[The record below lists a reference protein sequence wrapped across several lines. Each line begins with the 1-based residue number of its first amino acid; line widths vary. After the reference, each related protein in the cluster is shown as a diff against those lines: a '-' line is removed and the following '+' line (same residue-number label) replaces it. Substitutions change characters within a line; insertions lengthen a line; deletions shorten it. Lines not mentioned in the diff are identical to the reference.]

1 MRYPSDELTDAERAR
16 LAPHFTN
23 LDGPVFALVNLPETV
38 KGALFA
44 RYSRYPGTLRRLFLD
59 EFADSLPES
68 SGYDGEEGKRA
79 AELYERIFVGYGDDS
94 VAQLG
99 GAHVACEW
107 TSNILTKILQRP
119 RLGAYLEQSTR
130 YIAYDAPMPGGGYRY
145 YRDTALGPEYE
156 AAMDCLF
163 DAYAQALPIVRA
175 WVDETYPRADG
186 ESDAARR
193 RAVNA
198 KAYDLLRGLLP
209 AASLSHMGIYATGQ
223 AYEQLILHLLGHPL
237 PEARHYGGADP
248 RRDQG
253 RDAELRRA
261 RRAPRARRRVGRL
274 PRAAPR
280 GRRALGR
287 PARPRPRRERR
298 GPPVGR
304 LLHVD
309 GDEEQLLAALLFEAA
324 GVSEERTR
332 AEVVRLSEDDR
343 AQLLADLVGERAN
356 RRHRPGRGFEA
367 LRYRFEIV
375 SDYGAFRDLQRH
387 RMLTVQW
394 QGLTPDLGAGV
405 PEEVV
410 EAGAGDLYTR
420 ALERS
425 EEEYQRLA
433 AAGLRDAAPYA
444 LCLGFRIRYVL
455 DLNARE
461 AMHTIELRSGREGH
475 PSYRAV
481 AHEMHA
487 QIAAAPPGGRRG
499 DDARRHQHRAA
510 ARAHP
515 VRDAHRA
522 PRARAR
528 ASAARPPEDSVLVVV
543 DAQPGFFA
551 YDGLSEGDAA
561 EAAKAVSRIAWM
573 AGLAGAARRP
583 AVVVEE
589 GPERNGHTD
598 PGILERVAAGT
609 PVIEK
614 PTFGL
619 AAHAPAV
626 EAIRPPAA
634 APSCSSASRPTCA
647 WRSRRSACSSSA
659 SAPSCPRTRS
669 TRTAPRARARDARMA
684 GGRRRAQPLQ
694 GPEFRVAAHGRPR
707 DRGLPRRQG
716 DRHAALAALV
726 NGTD

>member
-16 LAPHFTN
+16 LAPHFTR

-59 EFADSLPES
+59 EFADSLPEHA
-68 SGYDGEEGKRA
+68 GAYDGTEGKRA

-107 TSNILTKILQRP
+107 TSNILTKLLQRP

-145 YRDTALGPEYE
+145 YRDPELGPEYE
-156 AAMDCLF
+156 QTMDCLF
-163 DAYAQALPIVRA
+163 DSYAQALPIVRQ
-175 WVDETYPRADG
+175 WVDESFPRAEG

-209 AASLSHMGIYATGQ
+209 ASSLSHMGIYATGQ

-237 PEARHYGGADP
+237 PEARRYGGLILDAIKAVMP
-248 RRDQG
+248 SFVARVERPERGGQWVGYLERRREAGERWAARLGLD
-253 RDAELRRA
+253 RDDAEED
-261 RRAPRARRRVGRL
+261 
-274 PRAAPR
+274 
-280 GRRALGR
+280 R
-287 PARPRPRRERR
+287 PS
-298 GPPVGR
+298 VR

-309 GDEEQLLAALLFEAA
+309 GDEDLLLASLLFESA
-324 GVSEERTR
+324 GVSEEHTR
-332 AEVVRLSEDDR
+332 EAVAQLGADER

-394 QGLTPDLGAGV
+394 QGLTPDLGAGI
-405 PEEVV
+405 PGEVI
-410 EAGAGDLYTR
+410 EAGAGDLYAR

-425 EEEYQRLA
+425 EEEYERLA
-433 AAGLRDAAPYA
+433 GAGLRDAAPYA

-461 AMHTIELRSGREGH
+461 AMHLIELRSGREGH

-487 QIAAAPPGGRRG
+487 Q
-499 DDARRHQHRAA
+499 
-510 ARAHP
+510 
-515 VRDAHRA
+515 
-522 PRARAR
+522 
-528 ASAARPPEDSVLVVV
+528 
-543 DAQPGFFA
+543 
-551 YDGLSEGDAA
+551 
-561 EAAKAVSRIAWM
+561 
-573 AGLAGAARRP
+573 
-583 AVVVEE
+583 
-589 GPERNGHTD
+589 
-598 PGILERVAAGT
+598 
-609 PVIEK
+609 
-614 PTFGL
+614 
-619 AAHAPAV
+619 
-626 EAIRPPAA
+626 
-634 APSCSSASRPTCA
+634 
-647 WRSRRSACSSSA
+647 
-659 SAPSCPRTRS
+659 
-669 TRTAPRARARDARMA
+669 
-684 GGRRRAQPLQ
+684 
-694 GPEFRVAAHGRPR
+694 VAAHHPAVAAAMTHVDTSTEPR
-707 DRGLPRRQG
+707 LERILSEMRTERRALGLR
-716 DRHAALAALV
+716 
-726 NGTD
+726 